1 MNGFGTFTSNSEGSN
16 SSSHSDEEAIQLAS
30 EKPKKRAGRR
40 VFKETR
46 HPVYR
51 GVRRRD
57 KDKWVCEV
65 RVPNNNKLRIWLGTH
80 STPEKAARAHDVA
93 ALALRGKS
101 ACLNFA
107 DSAWQLPVPA
117 STDPDEIRRVAME
130 AVEAFDDDNENQ
142 HGEVCSSMGTVMGSE
157 AHTGMS
163 MELGRHV
170 NGVEVGVSAFE
181 DQILFSMADEPL
193 RSPPAAYSL
202 GTTGWDWREEL
213 GDHVDNEVSLWSFSI

>member
-1 MNGFGTFTSNSEGSN
+1 MNVCGNLTSNSEGS
-16 SSSHSDEEAIQLAS
+16 SSPSPSDEEAITLAS
-30 EKPKKRAGRR
+30 AKPKKRAGRR

-80 STPEKAARAHDVA
+80 STPEKAARAYDVA
-93 ALALRGKS
+93 ALALRGRS

-107 DSAWQLPVPA
+107 DSAQRLPLPA

-142 HGEVCSSMGTVMGSE
+142 HEVVCSSMGMKEDERAGT
-157 AHTGMS
+157 S
-163 MELGRHV
+163 MELESYV
-170 NGVEVGVSAFE
+170 NGVSEFK
-181 DQILFSMADEPL
+181 DQALFSMADEPL

-202 GTTGWDWREEL
+202 GTHGWEEVDL
-213 GDHVDNEVSLWSFSI
+213 VDNEVSLWSFTI

>member
-1 MNGFGTFTSNSEGSN
+1 MNAFSTFTSNSEGSN
-16 SSSHSDEEAIQLAS
+16 SNSSSISPSDDEAAITLAS
-30 EKPKKRAGRR
+30 EKPKKRTGRR

-57 KDKWVCEV
+57 NDKWVCEV

-107 DSAWQLPVPA
+107 DSAWRFPVPA

-130 AVEAFDDDNENQ
+130 AVEAFDDVD
-142 HGEVCSSMGTVMGSE
+142 EVCSSSMGTTVGSSSEE
-157 AHTGMS
+157 ANNNKGDMS
-163 MELGRHV
+163 MELERYV
-170 NGVEVGVSAFE
+170 NNEV
-181 DQILFSMADEPL
+181 LFSMADEPL
-193 RSPPAAYSL
+193 RSPPASYCSL
-202 GTTGWDWREEL
+202 GTQGWGWRDE
-213 GDHVDNEVSLWSFSI
+213 VDQVDSEVSLWSFTI